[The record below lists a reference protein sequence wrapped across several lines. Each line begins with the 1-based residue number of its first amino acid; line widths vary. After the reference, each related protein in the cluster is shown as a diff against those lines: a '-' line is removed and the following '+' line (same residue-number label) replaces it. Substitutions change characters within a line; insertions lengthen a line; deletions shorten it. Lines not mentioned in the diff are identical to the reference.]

1 MSIENL
7 NCFFNPKAIAVIGA
21 SEREGS
27 LGARILHNL
36 IESYQGL
43 VFPVNPFRQT
53 IQGITAYP
61 SVNRVPSKL
70 DLAII
75 ATPAH
80 TIPQI
85 VEECGKAGVQ
95 NIIIVSAGL
104 NEKDET
110 GQRLIRQ
117 ILEHKRAYGI
127 RIIGPNSLGVIRPKT
142 NLYATFGDKK
152 AIPGKI
158 AFISQSAAFCGSVLD
173 WSSETKVGLSAVV
186 SIGSMIDV
194 NLSDLIEYFGADPQT
209 RAIMLYVESIMDVR
223 SFISAARGFAR
234 TKPIVIVKAGRF
246 NKRHN
251 FTLSGIS
258 QLSEDEIYDAAFRR
272 SGIVRVDTISELFDC
287 AKALSMQPN
296 PNSPYLTI
304 IMNASGPGLL
314 ASDQLFV
321 RGGKLSQLS
330 KEADLKSILPYYCSV
345 SNPVDILEEATPE
358 RFRSVIKVC
367 LDDPKSGSVLVIYS

>member
-1 MSIENL
+1 LSIENL

-158 AFISQSAAFCGSVLD
+158 AFISQSAALCGSVLD
-173 WSSETKVGLSAVV
+173 WSSETKVGLS
-186 SIGSMIDV
+186 S
-194 NLSDLIEYFGADPQT
+194 
-209 RAIMLYVESIMDVR
+209 
-223 SFISAARGFAR
+223 
-234 TKPIVIVKAGRF
+234 
-246 NKRHN
+246 
-251 FTLSGIS
+251 
-258 QLSEDEIYDAAFRR
+258 
-272 SGIVRVDTISELFDC
+272 
-287 AKALSMQPN
+287 
-296 PNSPYLTI
+296 
-304 IMNASGPGLL
+304 
-314 ASDQLFV
+314 
-321 RGGKLSQLS
+321 
-330 KEADLKSILPYYCSV
+330 
-345 SNPVDILEEATPE
+345 
-358 RFRSVIKVC
+358 C
-367 LDDPKSGSVLVIYS
+367 LNWFHD